1 MKNLFSSVLDKR
13 TGTEEFYGEP
23 FITNRIDVAQ
33 EQEIAQRRA
42 EIDSFEKKRGVPVW
56 YTALEYL
63 ALLAFL
69 FCFLFMAGRLKEAS
83 FAEVYGTYPAVF
95 YGGIGCL
102 VLWGVLSLL
111 ERIRKKRAADSEE
124 LRRLEQ
130 ATNETVRRSEH
141 ALDIP
146 AGAKRMDVL
155 SAVLIR
161 KKNGKERPYSLRMSN
176 YINLEQYVYCK
187 DGCLCFSDLY
197 SELSVPLSALS
208 EIRRVDK
215 SVNFMPWNKEEGV
228 RSPAYPPYRLKM
240 NAYGAVFCK
249 PYYSLPVRDERGEF
263 EILFCSYELDSLN
276 ALLNLPVRA
285 EAGGDGEQGERRA

>member
-23 FITNRIDVAQ
+23 FITNRIDAAQ

-69 FCFLFMAGRLKEAS
+69 FCFLFMAGRLKESS

-130 ATNETVRRSEH
+130 ATNDNVSLTDLRMGCFHCYYRPTSE
-141 ALDIP
+141 A
-146 AGAKRMDVL
+146 AVL
-155 SAVLIR
+155 SV
-161 KKNGKERPYSLRMSN
+161 S
-176 YINLEQYVYCK
+176 
-187 DGCLCFSDLY
+187 
-197 SELSVPLSALS
+197 
-208 EIRRVDK
+208 
-215 SVNFMPWNKEEGV
+215 
-228 RSPAYPPYRLKM
+228 
-240 NAYGAVFCK
+240 
-249 PYYSLPVRDERGEF
+249 
-263 EILFCSYELDSLN
+263 
-276 ALLNLPVRA
+276 
-285 EAGGDGEQGERRA
+285 